1 MFHSKEN
8 ALFIFEG
15 REEMVCEKDTE
26 SVYKVEGLLNCLSKV
41 LFYIIDRNHAILVVH
56 SYIQNY
62 NNKN

>member
-1 MFHSKEN
+1 
-8 ALFIFEG
+8 
-15 REEMVCEKDTE
+15 MVCEKDTE